1 MGKIGYFT
9 DSELSSEIGLGF
21 GFNIRVGFGYYHMGR
36 RPYSAVPLNRGP
48 VDTFN
53 VFKIVLWRS
62 KAMVFVA
69 LLMVV
74 AQESNVFKT
83 SLRRQM
89 FIN

>member
-1 MGKIGYFT
+1 M
-9 DSELSSEIGLGF
+9 D
-21 GFNIRVGFGYYHMGR
+21 RM
-36 RPYSAVPLNRGP
+36 PYSAVPLNRGP

-74 AQESNVFKT
+74 AHESNVFKT